1 MLLASILSG
10 LLEMDHIGTEIVGDN
25 TIYTFKTTSLFKS
38 LTEIKAKILS
48 LFDLPMDI
56 PKNVEI
62 QEVKRGRLFKEY
74 IVKITVPRDRIGR
87 LTDLILAKKYPV
99 IPFRRRAYSGE
110 KYG

>member
-1 MLLASILSG
+1 VILASILAS
-10 LLEMDHIGTEIVGDN
+10 LLEMDHVGTEVVGDN
-25 TIYTFKTTSLFKS
+25 TIYTFKTTSIFKS
-38 LTEIKAKILS
+38 LTELKAKILS

-74 IVKITVPRDRIGR
+74 LVKITVPRDRIGR
-87 LTDLILAKKYPV
+87 LTDLIIAKRYPL
-99 IPFRRRAYSGE
+99 IPLRRRHYSGE